1 MSMITAFENKVY
13 AACARIRRGNVST
26 YAEIAKAVG
35 RPRAARAVGNA
46 LNKNRSKSV
55 PCHRVVCSNGTIGGF
70 AHGSKKKCALLR
82 EEGLEIKGNRLL
94 NFSKIVQGI
103 K

>member
-1 MSMITAFENKVY
+1 MITAFENKVY

-46 LNKNRSKSV
+46 LKQEPQQK
-55 PCHRVVCSNGTIGGF
+55 CSLPQ
-70 AHGSKKKCALLR
+70 S
-82 EEGLEIKGNRLL
+82 
-94 NFSKIVQGI
+94 SMQ
-103 K
+103 